1 MVNRTLEDLMAEY
14 VFSEPVKSKVY
25 YERLETTDGKFVFDT
40 SKPLDSEGKPLANP
54 EIVDGIAQREVN
66 KAKGV

>member
-1 MVNRTLEDLMAEY
+1 MDNEEI
-14 VFSEPVKSKVY
+14 Y
-25 YERLETTDGKFVFDT
+25 YNGAINESGIIVADT

-54 EIVDGIAQREVN
+54 EIVDGINNREVN

>member
-1 MVNRTLEDLMAEY
+1 MNISIDDLESMLKSHSD
-14 VFSEPVKSKVY
+14 SENVY

-54 EIVDGIAQREVN
+54 EIVDGINNREVN

>member
-1 MVNRTLEDLMAEY
+1 MNISIDDLESMLKSHSD
-14 VFSEPVKSKVY
+14 SENIY

-40 SKPLDSEGKPLANP
+40 SKPLDKDGKPLANP
-54 EIVDGIAQREVN
+54 EIVDGIELREVN

>member
-1 MVNRTLEDLMAEY
+1 MDND
-14 VFSEPVKSKVY
+14 VY
-25 YERLETTDGKFVFDT
+25 YERFETTDGKFVFDT

-54 EIVDGIAQREVN
+54 EIVDGINNREVN